1 MAALLHLEIASRT
14 GALPDNRVALL
25 TDEAH

>member
-1 MAALLHLEIASRT
+1 MAALLDLESAGRI